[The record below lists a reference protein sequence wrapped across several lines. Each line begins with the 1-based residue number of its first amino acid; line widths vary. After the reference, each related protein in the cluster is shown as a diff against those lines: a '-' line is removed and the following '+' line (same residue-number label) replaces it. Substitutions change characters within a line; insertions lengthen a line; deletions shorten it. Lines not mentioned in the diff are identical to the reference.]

1 MADKA
6 KFEEMLEHL
15 VNNDRAKAE
24 ELFHEIVVEKSRDI
38 YENLLAD
45 DVEDKEVDEVHKKK
59 MKKDDEDV
67 EEASKDEDKD
77 VEEASKDDEDEK
89 TNEDFD
95 LDEFEVEPKEGGMD
109 MDAMMG
115 GDADD
120 EMKMDMDGDMDG
132 DMDMDNGEDDDAP
145 ATQGDIKDLEA
156 ELEDLKAEFEDLMQ
170 DKEGG
175 DDEGEEGEM
184 DMDADDEGE
193 EAPEEE
199 SVAYEGSD
207 EEVDEADDEDTE
219 EATELSTAEQ
229 MREYVEKVTPK
240 MGDNGA
246 NTKSIVAGKNDMGGT
261 ASNLAQGG
269 DEKGMKAS
277 APKEENAG
285 NVNVPGGKASKS
297 MSNMPKG
304 HGAEKKS
311 QGDAAPD
318 KKSTIGS

>member
-15 VNNDRAKAE
+15 VNNDREKAE

-45 DVEDKEVDEVHKKK
+45 DVEDKEVDEKAKE
-59 MKKDDEDV
+59 DDE
-67 EEASKDEDKD
+67 ETNEASKDKKKMPKDGEDKVAD
-77 VEEASKDDEDEK
+77 ADADKDSEK

-95 LDEFEVEPKEGGMD
+95 LDEFEVEGDDP

-115 GDADD
+115 GDAADD
-120 EMKMDMDGDMDG
+120 MEMDMGDKGM
-132 DMDMDNGEDDDAP
+132 DMDMDMDMDSEEDDDAP

-184 DMDADDEGE
+184 DMNMDDEGDD
-193 EAPEEE
+193 AEEE

-207 EEVDEADDEDTE
+207 EEVDEEDD
-219 EATELSTAEQ
+219 EATEKSAAEQ

-246 NTKSIVAGKNDMGGT
+246 NTKSVVAGKNDMGGT
-261 ASNLAQGG
+261 ASNLVQGG

-277 APKEENAG
+277 APKEDSAG

-304 HGAEKKS
+304 HGAEKKG

-318 KKSTIGS
+318 KKSMIGS